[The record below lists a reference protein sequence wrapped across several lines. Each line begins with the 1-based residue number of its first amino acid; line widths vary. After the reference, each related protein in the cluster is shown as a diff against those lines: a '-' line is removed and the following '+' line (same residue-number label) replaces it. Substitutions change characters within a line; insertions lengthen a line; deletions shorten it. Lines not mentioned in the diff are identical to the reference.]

1 MGMHYDV
8 NMSRVKGGARQGGAG
23 LQFERVSWLGFWIS
37 HVDFW
42 WENPA
47 LGPLRCALPRPSS
60 ATASILDFQTGFARR
75 EKHAKTSEGKR
86 LNNKQQQ
93 QSSVQCQ

>member
-1 MGMHYDV
+1 
-8 NMSRVKGGARQGGAG
+8 MSIFGGKIQPSALCAARC
-23 LQFERVSWLGFWIS
+23 LGQ
-37 HVDFW
+37 
-42 WENPA
+42 A
-47 LGPLRCALPRPSS
+47 RPLS

-75 EKHAKTSEGKR
+75 EKHAKTSERKR